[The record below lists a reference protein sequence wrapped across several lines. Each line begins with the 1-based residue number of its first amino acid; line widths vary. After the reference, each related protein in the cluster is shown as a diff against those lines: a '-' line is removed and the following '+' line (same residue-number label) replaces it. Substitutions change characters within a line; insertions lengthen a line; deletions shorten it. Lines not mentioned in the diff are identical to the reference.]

1 MPAVNRFAHYQIEQ
15 RRRLAIRILAI
26 VWLFALLALDL
37 KTDVPFTYTTIAWF
51 VYAAV
56 VLLAIFERKK

>member
-51 VYAAV
+51 VYVAV